1 MTKYTVTSLHNQ
13 PVSVVGNSLVRGGL
27 TVSPGVTA
35 TVEVEEK
42 HVARFVQRLND
53 MVAAGWLSYA
63 EVTGAPAPVAVAPP
77 PAPAPV
83 VVAPAAPEMPE
94 APVAEAVNQE
104 VAEVVAEAA
113 PVAAEKS
120 DKSDDWKK
128 SKRKG

>member
-42 HVARFVQRLND
+42 HLKRFVQRLND

-83 VVAPAAPEMPE
+83 VVAPVVPE
-94 APVAEAVNQE
+94 APVAEAVSQE
-104 VAEVVAEAA
+104 GAEVVPEVAQAA
-113 PVAAEKS
+113 VEKS